1 MTIKNAYHINDVCL
15 LLDKAKA
22 DEAAVNLKAW
32 TSDGRVID
40 YSGWLVKG
48 GSWRGGFHR
57 LVNPVNGEVRTVPD
71 IYIFNFLG
79 KPVFL

>member
-1 MTIKNAYHINDVCL
+1 MAKNAYHINDVCL

-22 DEAAVNLKAW
+22 DEAAVNLQAW

>member
-1 MTIKNAYHINDVCL
+1 MRRTAYHLTEVLRL
-15 LLDKAKA
+15 LAKA
-22 DEAAVNLKAW
+22 ERDRSTINLKAW

-57 LVNPVNGEVRTVPD
+57 LVNPANGEVRTVPD

>member
-1 MTIKNAYHINDVCL
+1 MAKQAYHINDVCL

-22 DEAAVNLKAW
+22 DEAAVNLQAW

-57 LVNPVNGEVRTVPD
+57 LMNPVNGEVRTVPD

>member
-1 MTIKNAYHINDVCL
+1 MAKNAYHINDVCL
-15 LLDKAKA
+15 LLDQAKA
-22 DEAAVNLKAW
+22 DEAAVNLMAW

-57 LVNPVNGEVRTVPD
+57 LMNPANGEVRTVPD

>member
-1 MTIKNAYHINDVCL
+1 MAKNAYHINDVCL

-22 DEAAVNLKAW
+22 DEAAVNLQAW

-57 LVNPVNGEVRTVPD
+57 LMNPVNGEVRTVPD

>member
-1 MTIKNAYHINDVCL
+1 MAKNAYHINDVCL

-22 DEAAVNLKAW
+22 EEAAVNLKAW

-57 LVNPVNGEVRTVPD
+57 LVNPANGEVRTVPD
-71 IYIFNFLG
+71 IYIFSFLG

>member
-1 MTIKNAYHINDVCL
+1 MAKQAYHINDVCL

-22 DEAAVNLKAW
+22 DEAAVNLQAW

>member
-1 MTIKNAYHINDVCL
+1 MPKTAYHINEVCL

-22 DEAAVNLKAW
+22 DEAAVNLQAW

-57 LVNPVNGEVRTVPD
+57 LMNPVNGEVRTVPD

>member
-1 MTIKNAYHINDVCL
+1 MAKNAYHINDVCL

-22 DEAAVNLKAW
+22 DEAAVNLQAW

-48 GSWRGGFHR
+48 GSWLGGFHR
-57 LVNPVNGEVRTVPD
+57 LVNPANGEVRTVPD

>member
-1 MTIKNAYHINDVCL
+1 MAKNAYHINDVCL
-15 LLDKAKA
+15 LLDQAKA

-48 GSWRGGFHR
+48 AA
-57 LVNPVNGEVRTVPD
+57 GEVDSIAWLTRQMARSARCRTF
-71 IYIFNFLG
+71 IFSTF
-79 KPVFL
+79 

>member
-1 MTIKNAYHINDVCL
+1 MAKNAYHINDVCL

-48 GSWRGGFHR
+48 GSWRGSHGTGHLYFQLFR
-57 LVNPVNGEVRTVPD
+57 
-71 IYIFNFLG
+71 
-79 KPVFL
+79 